1 MNTKCTK
8 ETKAFVYS
16 VTCFSLLSFAKKFRL
31 FCVFRVQ
38 IKFFV
43 HSIFATSTKG
53 ATLNRAVRKGCHIG
67 CYSILRSEG
76 PTPIVLVF
84 RCRTYSAPSPHPFT
98 LTALSDCPIRCRTF
112 GAPQITS
119 VSEIICLICV
129 QKKDKYIPHNH
140 QGCGGFS

>member
-1 MNTKCTK
+1 MAKANSNFNFHPDFSNAETQSRRVFFFTNTKCTK

-16 VTCFSLLSFAKKFRL
+16 VTCFSLLSLAKKFRL

-43 HSIFATSTKG
+43 HSIFATSAEG

-67 CYSILRSEG
+67 NYSILRSEG

-84 RCRTYSAPSPHPFT
+84 RCRTYSAPFPTSIHIDSPIGLPF
-98 LTALSDCPIRCRTF
+98 
-112 GAPQITS
+112 
-119 VSEIICLICV
+119 
-129 QKKDKYIPHNH
+129 
-140 QGCGGFS
+140 

>member
-1 MNTKCTK
+1 MFLLVLFCFFRWRKQIFQTQRRRVSFFSNTKCTK

-43 HSIFATSTKG
+43 HSIFATSTEG
-53 ATLNRAVRKGCHIG
+53 AIPKRAVRKGCHIG
-67 CYSILRSEG
+67 NYSILRSEG

-84 RCRTYSAPSPHPFT
+84 RCRTYSAPFPTSIHIDSPIGLPF
-98 LTALSDCPIRCRTF
+98 
-112 GAPQITS
+112 
-119 VSEIICLICV
+119 
-129 QKKDKYIPHNH
+129 
-140 QGCGGFS
+140 